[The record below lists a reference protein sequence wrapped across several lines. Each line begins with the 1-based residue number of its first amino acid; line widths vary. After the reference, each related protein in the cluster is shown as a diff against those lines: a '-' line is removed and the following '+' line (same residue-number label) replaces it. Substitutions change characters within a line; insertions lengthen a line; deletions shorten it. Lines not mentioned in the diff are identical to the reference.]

1 MPWSAT
7 IASAA
12 FFALPIVDGPTE
24 RLPHG
29 KPTDIDHPG
38 QRPRGAIATPQPV
51 TGRDVRSA
59 PIGQLEG
66 DLV

>member
-1 MPWSAT
+1 
-7 IASAA
+7 
-12 FFALPIVDGPTE
+12 LPIVDGPTE